1 MSTRYDEKGKFFT
14 DRVTKEQIPVVIQTI
29 FGRIEGFFYVMAGA
43 RLKDEIN
50 NAEQFIA
57 ITNAKIYNLDGN
69 GEFSC
74 EFLSLNRDHI
84 IWLAP
89 QAEVRLL
96 TKQVS

>member
-14 DRVTKEQIPVVIQTI
+14 DRVTKEQVPVVIQTV
-29 FGRIEGFFYVMAGA
+29 FGRIEGFFHVMAGA

-57 ITNAKIYNLDGN
+57 LTNAKIYDLDGKC
-69 GEFSC
+69 ELVC
-74 EFLSLNRDHI
+74 EFLSLNRDQI

-89 QAEVRLL
+89 QADVRSSLD
-96 TKQVS
+96 

>member
-1 MSTRYDEKGKFFT
+1 MGTRYDEKGKFFT
-14 DRVTKEQIPVVIQTI
+14 DRVTKEQVPVVIQTV

-57 ITNAKIYNLDGN
+57 ITNAKIYDLDG
-69 GEFSC
+69 GCELVC

-89 QAEVRLL
+89 QADVR
-96 TKQVS
+96 SNFH

>member
-14 DRVTKEQIPVVIQTI
+14 DRVTKEQVPVVIQTV

-57 ITNAKIYNLDGN
+57 ITNAKIYDLDGN
-69 GEFSC
+69 CEFAC

-89 QAEVRLL
+89 QAEVRFLM
-96 TKQVS
+96 K

>member
-14 DRVTKEQIPVVIQTI
+14 DRVTKEQIPVMIQTI

-57 ITNAKIYNLDGN
+57 ITNAKIYDLN
-69 GEFSC
+69 GECEVLC

-84 IWLAP
+84 VWLAP
-89 QAEVRLL
+89 QSEVRFP
-96 TKQVS
+96 SE